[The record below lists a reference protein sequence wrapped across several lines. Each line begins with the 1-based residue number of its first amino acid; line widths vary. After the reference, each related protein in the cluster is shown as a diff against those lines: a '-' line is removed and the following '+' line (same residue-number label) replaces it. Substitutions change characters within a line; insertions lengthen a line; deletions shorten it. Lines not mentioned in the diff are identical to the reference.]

1 MDNNITNDNFSAEL
15 LKNFYL
21 DLPAR
26 IQGNFRDQIRH
37 HLEWTYPVWRN
48 KINGVTPIKRLEK
61 TIILKLIDVYYETK
75 TI

>member
-1 MDNNITNDNFSAEL
+1 MNNNLTSDNFSAEL
-15 LKNFYL
+15 LKSFYM

-26 IQGNFRDQIRH
+26 IQDNFRNNIRTQ
-37 HLEWTYPVWRN
+37 LEWTYPVWRN

-61 TIILKLIDVYYETK
+61 SIILQIINIYYETK